1 MTREISFAMR
11 PLCSIALKRSKMPH
25 QQNLRTSELIVD
37 FG

>member
-1 MTREISFAMR
+1 MTREIGFAPR
-11 PLCSIALKRSKMPH
+11 PLWFDCVEKVENAH